1 MYFKNQ
7 SLCQLFL
14 KHNNKNIQ
22 VNNNILFCIT
32 ESSGPNIA
40 IIGKLQSGKS
50 TLANLL
56 VTGQVSY
63 SCKNCDFPVCSGMGF
78 LCTKE
83 TSYTSGNWLGTGD
96 NVTVIDT
103 PGFDLLDEDYNML
116 LDDMITVLQGIS
128 CQRDH
133 FEKAAVG
140 SGLNIL

>member
-1 MYFKNQ
+1 M
-7 SLCQLFL
+7 
-14 KHNNKNIQ
+14 
-22 VNNNILFCIT
+22 VN
-32 ESSGPNIA
+32 
-40 IIGKLQSGKS
+40 
-50 TLANLL
+50 
-56 VTGQVSY
+56 GQVSY